1 MIGLDHLPLIDNCKI
16 GNCKLL
22 IAILEIIVLTIY
34 LIILNLNLKNIWY
47 HNVIIYIYFYRK
59 CNCPLLQKRNW
70 SKNIFSVNTLRRA
83 FQIEM
88 TAGSSIFTQSKTSML
103 IETTTNVLVPVF
115 KDKIG
120 NYNFELMTKWK
131 LKQFR
136 NGCVIDMYCND
147 SQFHLNNL
155 FLFCRKIKCYIYAR

>member
-34 LIILNLNLKNIWY
+34 LIILNLNLKKYMISQCHNIFFFFTGNVTVRCY
-47 HNVIIYIYFYRK
+47 KNVIDQRT
-59 CNCPLLQKRNW
+59 
-70 SKNIFSVNTLRRA
+70 SSTVNTLRRA

-120 NYNFELMTKWK
+120 NYNFELMTK
-131 LKQFR
+131 
-136 NGCVIDMYCND
+136 
-147 SQFHLNNL
+147 
-155 FLFCRKIKCYIYAR
+155 